1 MNTNSKRRGL
11 LATVGALATAAALVL
26 GGSVAASAAPT
37 IDPSGNVNLNI
48 TKLSTPNVAGTTP
61 TGAAQA
67 HPTGSDPIEGVTFTV
82 QRVTGYQADDGAGNP
97 TGPVIS
103 VDLTT
108 NAGWQQAA
116 AISFNAATGDW
127 TLGANPIHVQFAAAA
142 SGVTNASG
150 VPQTAGVPSFQGMP
164 IGLYHVEETA
174 APAGV
179 IPAVP
184 FIVALPMTN
193 PAGTDWMNTVYVY
206 PKNAQTE
213 FTKTVD
219 DEQAYVA
226 GDEIVWTLNGT
237 VPRIAKPG
245 PSWGEIT
252 QFDISDTLPAGLEA
266 VAADD
271 VLVEIVDENGAVLE
285 TLAAPGDYSINT
297 AGNVVAI
304 VFEDDGLDGLNAV
317 VPGNPGAQVRVTITT
332 TVADSSPV
340 ANRVLTNGGATT
352 TLEFTVDGEN
362 ETLTPPPVES
372 RWSSVSFLKVN
383 PAAAPLPGAIF
394 ELFNSKADADAGVD
408 EIYTSEA
415 TIADGFVRFN
425 DIRVSDFENG
435 VTQPAATPSAGQAD
449 CAVSPDLNADFR
461 VFWIAETQAPNGYE
475 LLAQALPV
483 IITSGNQL
491 QQVVVD
497 AAGVL
502 QVNADCSPQTV
513 AAPLAS
519 VQNVPDNA
527 GFQLPL
533 TGGMGTLI
541 LTLLGVAILAAVL
554 IAARRRRAVE
564 EAAE

>member
-1 MNTNSKRRGL
+1 
-11 LATVGALATAAALVL
+11 
-26 GGSVAASAAPT
+26 
-37 IDPSGNVNLNI
+37 
-48 TKLSTPNVAGTTP
+48 
-61 TGAAQA
+61 
-67 HPTGSDPIEGVTFTV
+67 
-82 QRVTGYQADDGAGNP
+82 
-97 TGPVIS
+97 
-103 VDLTT
+103 
-108 NAGWQQAA
+108 
-116 AISFNAATGDW
+116 
-127 TLGANPIHVQFAAAA
+127 
-142 SGVTNASG
+142 
-150 VPQTAGVPSFQGMP
+150 
-164 IGLYHVEETA
+164 
-174 APAGV
+174 
-179 IPAVP
+179 
-184 FIVALPMTN
+184 
-193 PAGTDWMNTVYVY
+193 MNTVYVY